1 MKQNTNEVDTSV
13 VLTEIKTKDAEKKK
27 LRIRKVIIFSV
38 VLTGTAVF

>member
-27 LRIRKVIIFSV
+27 LRTTFDRQGQFD
-38 VLTGTAVF
+38 